1 MGLTICLVEVKTRG
15 RQKWGE
21 NSFSLVWLGV
31 EIKEKIGDFEYF
43 PPGPTKLQSL
53 QIGEKIGRENE
64 SSTIIT

>member
-21 NSFSLVWLGV
+21 NSFSLVWLAV
-31 EIKEKIGDFEYF
+31 EIKEKIGGFKYF

-53 QIGEKIGRENE
+53 QIEEKIGRENE
-64 SSTIIT
+64 SLTIIT